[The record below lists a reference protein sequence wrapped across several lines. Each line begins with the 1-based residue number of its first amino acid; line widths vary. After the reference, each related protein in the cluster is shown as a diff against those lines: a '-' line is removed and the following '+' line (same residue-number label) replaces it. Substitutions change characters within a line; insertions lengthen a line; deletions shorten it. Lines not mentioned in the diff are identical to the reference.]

1 MKDDLGHDRLAGLWL
16 CEATVGALPFL
27 ATSRGGDV
35 STFTDEQE
43 DGELQWS
50 QSGGSLEGGLDEEGR
65 GMGVE
70 RRC

>member
-1 MKDDLGHDRLAGLWL
+1 
-16 CEATVGALPFL
+16 
-27 ATSRGGDV
+27 V

-43 DGELQWS
+43 DEELQWS

>member
-1 MKDDLGHDRLAGLWL
+1 
-16 CEATVGALPFL
+16 
-27 ATSRGGDV
+27 V
-35 STFTDEQE
+35 STFRDEQE

-70 RRC
+70 R